1 MFKDRF
7 GDFGD
12 DADDCRDKG
21 GGGGRGGACSTS
33 LKNAATSGRES
44 PENFGGAWSEPGHLT
59 KVPLVNF
66 W

>member
-7 GDFGD
+7 GDFGE

-33 LKNAATSGRES
+33 LKKAATSGRES
-44 PENFGGAWSEPGHLT
+44 PENLGGAWSEPGHFT
-59 KVPLVNF
+59 SVPLANF